1 MTTPKRNN
9 PPARVGLNAA
19 TNRINVKHWSNY
31 KLNAGN
37 IKNSIPPADFFRAE
51 LPAMPSP
58 RGGGWRDGGLC
69 CFHDDKTAGSFRV
82 NLDTGVFTCFSCGAK
97 GGDIIAFIQLR
108 DGLSFSDALH
118 SLAKE
123 WGIV

>member
-1 MTTPKRNN
+1 MSSLKRNN
-9 PPARVGLNAA
+9 PPARVGLSA
-19 TNRINVKHWSNY
+19 TSKGIISRHWSNY
-31 KLNAGN
+31 KLNAEN
-37 IKNSIPPADFFRAE
+37 IKNSIPPAEFFRAE

-69 CFHDDKTAGSFRV
+69 CFHADKTAGSFKV
-82 NLDTGVFTCFSCGAK
+82 NLDTGGFLCFSCGAK
-97 GGDIIAFIQLR
+97 GGDVVSFIQLR
-108 DGLSFSDALH
+108 DGLSFPDALH